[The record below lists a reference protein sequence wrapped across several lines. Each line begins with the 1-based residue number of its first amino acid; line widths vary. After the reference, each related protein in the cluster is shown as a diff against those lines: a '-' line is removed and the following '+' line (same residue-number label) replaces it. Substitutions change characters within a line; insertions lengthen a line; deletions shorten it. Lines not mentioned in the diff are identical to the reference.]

1 MYFKGGGWKGDE
13 KTAYRNV
20 VRLLYDKKYLDPNN
34 IHIDTYL
41 NQLSKQKIALSHYM
55 DVDMFNSANE
65 HPGELCYRDIE
76 MMAIGVPYI
85 RIEYKSEIHEAF
97 IPNYHYITIPREHAY
112 LEFDKNGHEGVTN
125 LIISKY
131 NEVKNDDEFL
141 KFISKNQRDWYDK
154 NMRWPKSAELV
165 INKLKLI

>member
-1 MYFKGGGWKGDE
+1 M
-13 KTAYRNV
+13 
-20 VRLLYDKKYLDPNN
+20 KYLDPNN

-97 IPNYHYITIPREHAY
+97 IPNYHYITIPREHAF
-112 LEFDKNGHEGVTN
+112 LEFDKNGVTKREKIFPGIGRVRDVN
-125 LIISKY
+125 IGPDGYAYISVEAIGIFKI
-131 NEVKNDDEFL
+131 L
-141 KFISKNQRDWYDK
+141 
-154 NMRWPKSAELV
+154 PK
-165 INKLKLI
+165 